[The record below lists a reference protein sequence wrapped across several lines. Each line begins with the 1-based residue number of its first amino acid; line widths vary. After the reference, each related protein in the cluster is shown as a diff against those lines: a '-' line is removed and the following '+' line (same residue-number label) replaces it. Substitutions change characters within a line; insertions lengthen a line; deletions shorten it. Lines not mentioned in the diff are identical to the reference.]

1 MNGDQ
6 SDNNA
11 SSSGAA
17 YVFVRTAGAWSQ
29 QAYLKASNT
38 DENDGF
44 GDSVSV
50 SGDTVVVSARFEDSS
65 ATGINGDQSD
75 NSAGFAGAA
84 YVFARTGSTW
94 SQEAYLKASNTDFE
108 DQFGTDVAVS
118 GDTVVVGARG
128 ESSSATGVNGDQS
141 DNSENR
147 SGAAYVFVRA
157 AGAWSQQAY
166 IKASNTGTFDAF
178 GDTVAISGDTVVVGA
193 PTEDSSAMGVNGDQS
208 DNSTP
213 TSGATYVFARTG
225 STWSQQAYLKA
236 SNTDEND
243 QFGISVAVSGDLV
256 VVGALREDSSAKF
269 VNGDQS
275 DDSATD
281 AGAAYVFARTGSTWS
296 QQAYLKASNAGA
308 GDLFGT
314 SVAVSGDDVFIGTP
328 REDSSAT
335 GVSGDQFDNG
345 ANNSGAAYLFEI
357 AALDTIGSAICQPA
371 LPNSFGQPGTLIA
384 EGSNVA
390 ADNNLTFL
398 ATKLPPFTTGF
409 LVNSM
414 NILTVPVA
422 VSNGL
427 LCIGPGYGRHS
438 NQAVNTEMTGDA
450 STTVDLTSLPRSS
463 GPEPALAGQTWY
475 FQFWHRDGANGSN
488 FTNGIEILFQ

>member
-1 MNGDQ
+1 MAT
-6 SDNNA
+6 SLTTARA
-11 SSSGAA
+11 SAGAA
-17 YVFVRTAGAWSQ
+17 YVFTRTGSTWIQ

-38 DENDGF
+38 
-44 GDSVSV
+44 
-50 SGDTVVVSARFEDSS
+50 TR
-65 ATGINGDQSD
+65 
-75 NSAGFAGAA
+75 
-84 YVFARTGSTW
+84 
-94 SQEAYLKASNTDFE
+94 L
-108 DQFGTDVAVS
+108 DQFGGSVAVS
-118 GDTVVVGARG
+118 GDTV
-128 ESSSATGVNGDQS
+128 
-141 DNSENR
+141 
-147 SGAAYVFVRA
+147 
-157 AGAWSQQAY
+157 
-166 IKASNTGTFDAF
+166 I
-178 GDTVAISGDTVVVGA
+178 
-193 PTEDSSAMGVNGDQS
+193 
-208 DNSTP
+208 
-213 TSGATYVFARTG
+213 
-225 STWSQQAYLKA
+225 
-236 SNTDEND
+236 
-243 QFGISVAVSGDLV
+243 
-256 VVGALREDSSAKF
+256 
-269 VNGDQS
+269 
-275 DDSATD
+275 
-281 AGAAYVFARTGSTWS
+281 
-296 QQAYLKASNAGA
+296 
-308 GDLFGT
+308 
-314 SVAVSGDDVFIGTP
+314 IGTP

-475 FQFWHRDGANGSN
+475 FQFWHRDGASGSN